1 MHTRTKIQEPRVS
14 KRKVH
19 KNYTTTAF
27 PHPLSRLTPVISTP
41 NHTNSVMGNETRIAQ
56 CPYRSML
63 PRKAP
68 SRAMPSYAALLN
80 SVPSSAGRRLD
91 VRYSAVNSF
100 PYTNRPQAHNASC
113 EYYQFSYVTHAMH
126 ILHHIRASIR
136 VAGVNLINYI
146 QLPSVP
152 LTMHYKHS
160 ATTRGKKN
168 EFEKSDFN
176 SFTND

>member
-113 EYYQFSYVTHAMH
+113 EYYQRQFFIRHARYAYPSSH
-126 ILHHIRASIR
+126 PCVNPCCWSQPNKLHS
-136 VAGVNLINYI
+136 
-146 QLPSVP
+146 
-152 LTMHYKHS
+152 
-160 ATTRGKKN
+160 TTIGSLDHALQTFGDDERKK
-168 EFEKSDFN
+168 ERI
-176 SFTND
+176 